1 MLLSHSQFRILIFI
15 IGFTAIVADIINTF
29 AFFILKPFCSATI
42 MVYSLSCRNPTLKKY
57 PLQISIGLFFCFLG
71 DIFLLL
77 ETFFIYGLV
86 SFLIS
91 HLIFLFAF
99 IKRQGWQWRP
109 TIILVL
115 LPIAATIFIFISKDL
130 GDLYIP
136 VMIYLIVI
144 LLMSWQGWAMTL
156 NPKLKQHRFLGLA
169 VSLFLFSDALI
180 AINKFSYNFSFSGA
194 LILSSYWLSIYLIA
208 DSATR

>member
-1 MLLSHSQFRILIFI
+1 MLLNHSLFRILIFI
-15 IGFTAIVADIINTF
+15 IGFTAIVADIFNSY
-29 AFFILKPFCSATI
+29 AYFILKPACTSTI
-42 MVYSLSCRNPTLKKY
+42 IAYSLSYRNITLKKY
-57 PLQISIGLFFCFLG
+57 PLQISIGLFFCLLG
-71 DIFLLL
+71 DSFLLL

-86 SFLIS
+86 SFLIA

-99 IKRQGWQWRP
+99 IKWQGWQWRP
-109 TIILVL
+109 KIILVL
-115 LPIAATIFIFISKDL
+115 LPITAAIFIFISKDL
-130 GDLYIP
+130 DDLYIP
-136 VMIYLIVI
+136 VIIYLIII

>member
-15 IGFTAIVADIINTF
+15 IGFTAIIADIINTF

-57 PLQISIGLFFCFLG
+57 PLQISIGLFFCLLG

-115 LPIAATIFIFISKDL
+115 LPIAAAIFIFISKDL

-156 NPKLKQHRFLGLA
+156 NPKLKQQRFLGLA
-169 VSLFLFSDALI
+169 VSLFLFSDSLI
-180 AINKFSYNFSFSGA
+180 AINKFSYNFSFSGV

>member
-15 IGFTAIVADIINTF
+15 IGFTAIVADIINT
-29 AFFILKPFCSATI
+29 LPFLYLSLLYC
-42 MVYSLSCRNPTLKKY
+42 YNNGLFLSCRNPTLKKY
-57 PLQISIGLFFCFLG
+57 PLQISIGLFFFLG

-86 SFLIS
+86 SFLIA

-109 TIILVL
+109 KIILVL
-115 LPIAATIFIFISKDL
+115 LPIAAAIFIFISKDL

-156 NPKLKQHRFLGLA
+156 NQ
-169 VSLFLFSDALI
+169 
-180 AINKFSYNFSFSGA
+180 N
-194 LILSSYWLSIYLIA
+194 
-208 DSATR
+208 

>member
-1 MLLSHSQFRILIFI
+1 MLLNHSQFRILIFI
-15 IGFTAIVADIINTF
+15 IGFTAIVADIFNSY
-29 AFFILKPFCSATI
+29 AYFILKPACTSTI
-42 MVYSLSCRNPTLKKY
+42 IAYSLSYRNITLKKY
-57 PLQISIGLFFCFLG
+57 PLRISIGLFFCLLG
-71 DIFLLL
+71 DSFLLL

-86 SFLIS
+86 SFLIA

-99 IKRQGWQWRP
+99 IKWQGWQWRP
-109 TIILVL
+109 KIILVL
-115 LPIAATIFIFISKDL
+115 LPITAAIFIFISKDL

-136 VMIYLIVI
+136 VIIYLIII
-144 LLMSWQGWAMTL
+144 LLMSWQGWAMSL

-180 AINKFSYNFSFSGA
+180 AINKFSYNFLFSGA

>member
-15 IGFTAIVADIINTF
+15 IGFTAIVADIINNC
-29 AFFILKPFCSATI
+29 AFFILKPFCTATI
-42 MVYSLSCRNPTLKKY
+42 IAYSLSCRNPTLKKY
-57 PLQISIGLFFCFLG
+57 PLQISIGLFFCLLG
-71 DIFLLL
+71 DSFLLL
-77 ETFFIYGLV
+77 ETFFIQGLV
-86 SFLIS
+86 SFLIA

-109 TIILVL
+109 KIILVL
-115 LPIAATIFIFISKDL
+115 LPIAAAIFIFISKDL

-156 NPKLKQHRFLGLA
+156 NQKLKQHHLGLA

-208 DSATR
+208 DSATQ

>member
-1 MLLSHSQFRILIFI
+1 MLLNHSQFRILIFI
-15 IGFTAIVADIINTF
+15 IGFTAIVADIFNSY
-29 AFFILKPFCSATI
+29 AYFILKPACTSTI
-42 MVYSLSCRNPTLKKY
+42 IAYSLSYRNITLKKY
-57 PLQISIGLFFCFLG
+57 PLRISIGLFFCLLG
-71 DIFLLL
+71 DSFLLL

-86 SFLIS
+86 SFLIA

-99 IKRQGWQWRP
+99 IKSQGWQWRP
-109 TIILVL
+109 KIILVL
-115 LPIAATIFIFISKDL
+115 LPIAAAIFIFISKDL

-136 VMIYLIVI
+136 VIIYLIII
-144 LLMSWQGWAMTL
+144 LLMSWQGWAMSL

-180 AINKFSYNFSFSGA
+180 AINKFSYNFSFSGV